1 MENNGKMYSAI
12 SLRIFIYVFSLTNI
26 LPKMKIISDSEFH
39 SNFSSGVS
47 LQPEKERYEPS
58 WFLEADKQLNAF
70 LHSF

>member
-1 MENNGKMYSAI
+1 M
-12 SLRIFIYVFSLTNI
+12 IFIYVFSLTNI
-26 LPKMKIISDSEFH
+26 IPKMEVISDF

-47 LQPEKERYEPS
+47 LKPEKERYEPS